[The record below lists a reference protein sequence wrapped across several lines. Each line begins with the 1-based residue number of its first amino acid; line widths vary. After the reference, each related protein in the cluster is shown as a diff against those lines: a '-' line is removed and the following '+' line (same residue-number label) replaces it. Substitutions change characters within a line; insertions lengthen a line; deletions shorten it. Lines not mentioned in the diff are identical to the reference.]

1 MKNTMKALD
10 TTKIWEAAKQKA
22 QRDVDRMYPPDQ
34 VQSRKAKLE
43 ELTKRYY
50 RQMAFP

>member
-1 MKNTMKALD
+1 MNPLD
-10 TTKIWEAAKQKA
+10 TTKIWERAKEKA

-34 VQSRKAKLE
+34 VQIRKAKLD
-43 ELTKRYY
+43 ELTRIYY